1 MKEIQGG
8 CCAAKGFSASGVHA
22 GIRRNTSKKDLALIF
37 ADCDCSVAALF
48 TTNKVQAAP
57 LQVTKRNLVR
67 GTARAVIVN
76 SGNANACA
84 PDGNENAWRVCEA
97 LAKELSIRPDE
108 IIINST
114 GVIGIP
120 LPVET
125 VTEAIPSLVKGLSR
139 YGSDEAAAAIMTT
152 DTCEKQVAA
161 QVLIAGK
168 TVTVGGIA
176 KGSGMI
182 HPNMAT
188 MLAFITTDAAIT
200 SEMLHAALSDSNR
213 ITYNRISVD
222 GDTSTN
228 DMVAALASGLAGN
241 PQIEWKGAEYRQF
254 LEAVNFVNGKLAK
267 MIARDGEGA
276 SKLVSCLVKGASSE
290 ECAEKLAMGVISS
303 SLVKAAMYGADANW
317 GRVLCALGYS
327 KAPFKPENVDV
338 SFKSTGESIDVC
350 KDGAG
355 LTFDE
360 GLAKRILSRDEVQ
373 ILVDLHDGAFEAEA
387 FGCDLTEKYVE
398 INGAYRT

>member
-22 GIRRNTSKKDLALIF
+22 GVRRNAEKKDLALIF
-37 ADCDCSVAALF
+37 ADCDCSVAALY
-48 TTNKVQAAP
+48 TTNRVQAAP
-57 LQVTKRNLVR
+57 LQVTKRNVMR

-84 PDGNENAWRVCEA
+84 PDGEKNALAVCDA
-97 LAKELSIRPDE
+97 LAKELKLRPDE

-114 GVIGIP
+114 GVIGVE
-120 LPVET
+120 LPAEPIIA
-125 VTEAIPSLVKGLSR
+125 AIPSLVKGLSR
-139 YGSDEAAAAIMTT
+139 YGNDDAATAIMTT
-152 DTCEKQVAA
+152 DLVPKQTAV
-161 QVLIAGK
+161 QVQIAGK

-188 MLAFITTDAAIT
+188 MLAFVTTDAAIT

-222 GDTSTN
+222 GDSSTN

-254 LEAVNFVNGKLAK
+254 LEAINFVNGKLAR

-276 SKLVSCLVKGASSE
+276 SRLVSCLVKGASSE

-317 GRVLCALGYS
+317 GRVLCAMGYS
-327 KAPFKPENVDV
+327 KAPFKPENVDIA
-338 SFKSTGESIDVC
+338 FKSSGETIEVC
-350 KDGAG
+350 KSGMG
-355 LTFDE
+355 LTFNE
-360 GLAKRILSRDEVQ
+360 ELATRILSRDEVQ
-373 ILVDLHDGAFEAEA
+373 ILVELHDGGFEAEA

>member
-1 MKEIQGG
+1 MNEVQGG

-22 GIRRNTSKKDLALIF
+22 GVRKNPERKDLALIF
-37 ADCDCSVAALF
+37 ADCDCSVAALY

-57 LQVTKRNLVR
+57 LTVTKRNLVR

-84 PDGNENAWRVCEA
+84 PGGTENALKVCEA
-97 LAKELSIRPDE
+97 LAKELGIRADE

-114 GVIGIP
+114 GVIGVP
-120 LPVET
+120 LPVEA
-125 VTEAIPSLVKGLSR
+125 VTGAIPSLVKGLSR
-139 YGSDEAAAAIMTT
+139 YGSDDAAAAIMTT
-152 DTCEKQVAA
+152 DTCPKQAA
-161 QVLIAGK
+161 VQVVIAGK
-168 TVTVGGIA
+168 TVTVGGVA

-200 SEMLHAALSDSNR
+200 SEMLRAALSDSNR
-213 ITYNRISVD
+213 ITYNRVSVD

-241 PQIEWKGAEYRQF
+241 PQIEWKGAEYRQL
-254 LEAVNFVNGKLAK
+254 LEAINYVNGKLAK

-276 SKLVSCLVKGASSE
+276 SKLVSCLIKGASSE

-303 SLVKAAMYGADANW
+303 NLVKAAMCGADANW
-317 GRVLCALGYS
+317 GRVLCAMGYS
-327 KAPFKPENVDV
+327 KAPFDPETVDV
-338 SFKSTGESIDVC
+338 SFKSSGETIEVC
-350 KDGAG
+350 RDGAG
-355 LTFDE
+355 LHFDE
-360 GLAKRILSRDEVQ
+360 DLAKRILSRGEVQ

>member
-1 MKEIQGG
+1 MKEVQGG

-22 GIRRNTSKKDLALIF
+22 GIRKNAAKKDLALIF
-37 ADCDCSVAALF
+37 ADCDCAVAALY
-48 TTNKVQAAP
+48 TTNKVTAAP
-57 LQVTKRNLVR
+57 LQVTRRNLIR

-84 PDGNENAWRVCEA
+84 PDGEKNALKTCEV
-97 LAKELSIRPDE
+97 LAKELGIRPDE
-108 IIINST
+108 VIVNST

-120 LPVET
+120 LPVEPLT
-125 VTEAIPSLVKGLSR
+125 AAIPALVKGLSR
-139 YGSDEAAAAIMTT
+139 YGSDDAAAAIMTT
-152 DTCEKQVAA
+152 DTISKQVAV
-161 QVLIAGK
+161 QVEIAGK

-188 MLAFITTDAAIT
+188 MLAFITTDASIT

-228 DMVAALASGLAGN
+228 DMVAALASGLAKN
-241 PQIEWKGAEYRQF
+241 PQIEWKGSDYRKF
-254 LEAVNFVNGKLAK
+254 LEAVNHVNGKLARA
-267 MIARDGEGA
+267 IARDGEGA
-276 SKLVSCLVKGASSE
+276 TKLVSCLVKGASSE

-303 SLVKAAMYGADANW
+303 SLVKAAMYGSDANW
-317 GRVLCALGYS
+317 GRVLCAMGYS

-338 SFKSTGESIDVC
+338 SFKSSGETIEVC
-350 KDGAG
+350 KIGTG
-355 LTFDE
+355 LPFDE
-360 GLAKRILSRDEVQ
+360 DLAKRILSRDEVQ
-373 ILVDLHDGAFEAEA
+373 ILIDLHDGGFEAET
-387 FGCDLTEKYVE
+387 FGCDLTHEYVS
-398 INGAYRT
+398 INGDYRT